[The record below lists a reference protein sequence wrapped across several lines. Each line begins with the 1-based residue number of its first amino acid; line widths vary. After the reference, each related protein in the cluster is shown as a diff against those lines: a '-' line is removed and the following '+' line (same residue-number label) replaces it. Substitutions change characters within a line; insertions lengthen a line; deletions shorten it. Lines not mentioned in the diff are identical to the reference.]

1 MLIVVK
7 TFDMLS
13 QEQETE
19 RTINYE
25 EPDARIWL
33 SKHIV
38 WACNAGKGIQLFN
51 DKDEVKC
58 FI

>member
-7 TFDMLS
+7 TFNMLTGD
-13 QEQETE
+13 QETE

-51 DKDEVKC
+51 DKDEVK
-58 FI
+58 